1 VQALGPETA
10 ESGRFCGDDLQ
21 LLEREPLHRRA
32 ASLYPICA
40 VVKMTPGPERTN
52 FSSARSCVTCSRRVA
67 PSRGFAASSDS
78 MNVRAPSMMA
88 ERDLYTMDT
97 PLLNE
102 HKIAGATLSPFH
114 GVTLPEQF
122 TAFPEE
128 YRAAREAVAIFD
140 TNWHTIVELSGP
152 DRVRYLNA
160 IVSNDVKS
168 LDEGR
173 GTLALLLK
181 PQGHILA
188 ELEIYALQDR
198 LLVLSH
204 ASVRERT
211 VATLDKFIIMDD
223 VTLSDVTD
231 RFGSLAIEGPRA
243 GTVIAEACGLAL
255 EGFSEHAIAEV
266 EIDGVACHLIRHS
279 HFGFP
284 GAEIIAPRER
294 LALLWRNLHASVIAQ
309 HGAAIGTRAV
319 NSLRLEA
326 GIPWFP
332 DDFNDSVIPHEAAL
346 EATHISFSKGCY
358 TGQEIVE
365 RVRSRGQVNRRRVQL
380 KFSVADPPVPLT
392 RLYARDTESQSA
404 GSKGAQPAGGSV
416 EVAERAGAETKDVG
430 IITSSAFSPAADA
443 AIGMAYV
450 RREHNAP
457 GTVLEFT
464 GGTAE
469 VFSTT

>member
-1 VQALGPETA
+1 MG
-10 ESGRFCGDDLQ
+10 
-21 LLEREPLHRRA
+21 
-32 ASLYPICA
+32 
-40 VVKMTPGPERTN
+40 
-52 FSSARSCVTCSRRVA
+52 
-67 PSRGFAASSDS
+67 
-78 MNVRAPSMMA
+78 
-88 ERDLYTMDT
+88 ERDLQIMDT
-97 PLLNE
+97 PLLDE
-102 HKIAGATLSPFH
+102 HKMAGATLASFH

-122 TAFPEE
+122 TSFADE

-168 LDEGR
+168 LGEGR
-173 GTLALLLK
+173 GTLALLLN

-188 ELEIYALQDR
+188 ELEIYALQDK
-198 LLVLSH
+198 LLVLSQ

-231 RFGSLAIEGPRA
+231 QFGSLAIEGPRA

-255 EGFSEHAIAEV
+255 EGFSERATAEV

-284 GAEIIAPRER
+284 GAEIIAPREHF
-294 LALLWRNLHASVIAQ
+294 ALLWHNLHAGVIAQ
-309 HGAAIGTRAV
+309 HGATIGMRAV
-319 NSLRLEA
+319 NSLRMEA
-326 GIPWFP
+326 GTPWFP
-332 DDFNDSVIPHEAAL
+332 DDFNDTVIPHEAAL
-346 EATHISFSKGCY
+346 EATHISFTKGCY

-380 KFSVADPPVPLT
+380 KFSVADPPAPLT
-392 RLYARDTESQSA
+392 RLYARGAAAQVADGGVAQSA
-404 GSKGAQPAGGSV
+404 IANARAAESV
-416 EVAERAGAETKDVG
+416 VAEAKEVG
-430 IITSSAFSPAADA
+430 IITSSAFSPAANA
-443 AIGMAYV
+443 ALGMAYV

-457 GTVLEFT
+457 GTILDFT

-469 VFSTT
+469 VL

>member
-1 VQALGPETA
+1 MCIAPRVTGE
-10 ESGRFCGDDLQ
+10 CDLQ
-21 LLEREPLHRRA
+21 
-32 ASLYPICA
+32 I
-40 VVKMTPGPERTN
+40 
-52 FSSARSCVTCSRRVA
+52 
-67 PSRGFAASSDS
+67 
-78 MNVRAPSMMA
+78 
-88 ERDLYTMDT
+88 MDT
-97 PLLNE
+97 PLLDE
-102 HKIAGATLSPFH
+102 HKIAGATFASFH
-114 GVTLPEQF
+114 GVTLPDVF
-122 TAFPEE
+122 SAFADE
-128 YRAAREAVAIFD
+128 YRSAREAVAIFD
-140 TNWHTIVELSGP
+140 TNWHAIVELTGP

-160 IVSNDVKS
+160 IISNDVKT
-168 LDEGR
+168 LGEGR

-188 ELEIYALQDR
+188 ELEIYALQDK

-223 VTLSDVTD
+223 VTLSDVTAQ
-231 RFGSLAIEGPRA
+231 FGSLAIEGPCA

-266 EIDGVACHLIRHS
+266 QIDGVACHLIRHS

-284 GAEIIAPRER
+284 GAEIVAPREH
-294 LALLWRNLHASVIAQ
+294 LALLWRNLQASVIAQ
-309 HGAAIGTRAV
+309 HGAAIGMRAV

-332 DDFNDSVIPHEAAL
+332 DDFNDTVIPHEAAL
-346 EATHISFSKGCY
+346 EATHISFTKGCY

-380 KFSVADPPVPLT
+380 KFSVADPPAPLA
-392 RLYARDTESQSA
+392 RLYARASEAQSA
-404 GSKGAQPAGGSV
+404 ENKATEAAPVESK
-416 EVAERAGAETKDVG
+416 EVG
-430 IITSSAFSPAADA
+430 IMTSSAFSPAANA

-457 GTVLEFT
+457 GTILDFT

-469 VFSTT
+469 VL

>member
-1 VQALGPETA
+1 
-10 ESGRFCGDDLQ
+10 
-21 LLEREPLHRRA
+21 
-32 ASLYPICA
+32 
-40 VVKMTPGPERTN
+40 
-52 FSSARSCVTCSRRVA
+52 
-67 PSRGFAASSDS
+67 
-78 MNVRAPSMMA
+78 
-88 ERDLYTMDT
+88 MDT
-97 PLLNE
+97 PLLDE
-102 HKIAGATLSPFH
+102 HKNAGATLASIH
-114 GVTLPEQF
+114 GITLPEQF
-122 TAFPEE
+122 SSFSDE
-128 YRAAREAVAIFD
+128 YRSAGEAVAIFD
-140 TNWHTIVELSGP
+140 TNWHTIVELTGP

-168 LDEGR
+168 LGEGR

-188 ELEIYALQDR
+188 ELEIYALQEK

-204 ASVRERT
+204 TSVRERT
-211 VATLDKFIIMDD
+211 IATLDKFIIMDD
-223 VTLSDVTD
+223 VTLNDVTEQ
-231 RFGSLAIEGPRA
+231 FGSFAIEGPRA

-284 GAEIIAPRER
+284 GAEIIAPREH
-294 LALLWRNLHASVIAQ
+294 LGLLWKNLRASVVAQ
-309 HGAAIGTRAV
+309 HGSAIGMRAV

-332 DDFNDSVIPHEAAL
+332 DDFNDTVIPHEAAL

-365 RVRSRGQVNRRRVQL
+365 RVRSRGQVNRRRAQL
-380 KFSVADPPVPLT
+380 KFSTAEPPAPLT
-392 RLYARDTESQSA
+392 RLYARDTEAQSA
-404 GSKGAQPAGGSV
+404 ESKAGETAPAESK
-416 EVAERAGAETKDVG
+416 EVG
-430 IITSSAFSPAADA
+430 IITSSAFSPAANA

-450 RREHNAP
+450 RREHNSQ
-457 GTVLEFT
+457 GSILDFN

-469 VFSTT
+469 VL